1 MTSSPLLFIASLGA
15 ALILTGCK
23 DSPVQ
28 TAEAATPASTTAPLS
43 RDAAVVEPPPALRE
57 TLKVA
62 PVEARITRDTQRVS
76 GAVRLDERR
85 VARIG
90 STVTG
95 RVTSIRANV
104 GERIQAG
111 QVLATVSSTELAH
124 AQLAYLK
131 ALSTHQLKQRE
142 AQRARALFES
152 GVISEAEMQRRDN
165 DFVEIGYDVSALAD
179 QLRVL
184 GMNKTEIDA
193 LTRNRRIDSEAH
205 IVSTQEGSLIERRI
219 SMGEVLQAT
228 EDAFT
233 VADLSH
239 VWVVAEPTEQDAAAL
254 RVGQDVEIE
263 IPALGGQRLT
273 GQLIF
278 ISDTVNPSTRTVTVR
293 TDLDNS
299 ERRLKPDMLAV
310 MLIHSPPQ
318 ERRVVPARAVVREN
332 NQEHVFVEEAPGRFR
347 LTPVTLDTETADM
360 RPILSGL
367 RGDERIVVDG
377 AFHLNNERRRQEL
390 E

>member
-1 MTSSPLLFIASLGA
+1 FRS
-15 ALILTGCK
+15 
-23 DSPVQ
+23 
-28 TAEAATPASTTAPLS
+28 
-43 RDAAVVEPPPALRE
+43 
-57 TLKVA
+57 
-62 PVEARITRDTQRVS
+62 
-76 GAVRLDERR
+76 
-85 VARIG
+85 
-90 STVTG
+90 
-95 RVTSIRANV
+95 
-104 GERIQAG
+104 
-111 QVLATVSSTELAH
+111 
-124 AQLAYLK
+124 
-131 ALSTHQLKQRE
+131 
-142 AQRARALFES
+142 
-152 GVISEAEMQRRDN
+152 
-165 DFVEIGYDVSALAD
+165 
-179 QLRVL
+179 
-184 GMNKTEIDA
+184 
-193 LTRNRRIDSEAH
+193 
-205 IVSTQEGSLIERRI
+205 
-219 SMGEVLQAT
+219 
-228 EDAFT
+228 
-233 VADLSH
+233 
-239 VWVVAEPTEQDAAAL
+239 
-254 RVGQDVEIE
+254 EIE